1 MSDAEPRTDGTGTAA
16 SHTHRAATE
25 PVEADPMMP
34 GGWSDAAALASSTA
48 GDLSDATEA
57 AIANARA
64 GIDAIVR
71 GELSGLAVLDAYDEA
86 TAELANVGSL
96 ANLVARSHPVATV
109 REAGDA
115 AEASIAKVLTD
126 ISLDPALYQALAAL
140 DTDRAGDADDD
151 PAATAYLLRRTLR
164 DFRRAGVDRDDATRA
179 RVRALQDELIA
190 LGQAFDRN
198 IREDSRTVAL
208 DPAALDGLPEDYRRA
223 HPPGED
229 GLVRV
234 STEYPDMVPFMSYAH
249 DTGARERLWRVFRQ
263 RAYPANVDVLRH
275 LLERRHELATLLGYA
290 NWAAY
295 VTEDKMIGTE
305 AAAAD
310 FVARITGASTDR
322 AGRDYQELLER
333 RRLDDPTVSAVM
345 PWETAYLQD
354 RLKAEK
360 LAFDT
365 QAVRPYF
372 EYHRV
377 KAGLMAQVE
386 QMFGLRFARREDLP
400 VWHPEVE
407 AYDVIRAD
415 DGGLLGRIF
424 LDMHPRADKFNHAA
438 MFTMVTGKAGR
449 RVPECALL
457 CNLPRPGAEPAL
469 LQHSDVMTFF
479 HEFGHLIHHVIGGHQ
494 RWSGIS
500 GIATEWDFVEAPS
513 QLLEEWTFD
522 AATLAGFA
530 LHVETGEPL
539 PAEMVAKLRDADEFG
554 KGLQVR
560 QQMFYASL
568 SLELYNKDPAGIDPV
583 AVEREAME
591 SHTPFRHVDGTYMHL
606 SFGHLDGYSAA
617 YYTYMWSL
625 VIAKD
630 LFTRFAAEGL
640 PAPRA
645 CAAYR
650 DTVLA
655 PGGRAPAAAL
665 VRDFLGRDYTFQAY
679 RDWLDA

>member
-1 MSDAEPRTDGTGTAA
+1 MSDADPRPAGPDAA
-16 SHTHRAATE
+16 ATHTHRATPEAA
-25 PVEADPMMP
+25 EADPMRP
-34 GGWSDAAALASSTA
+34 GGGSDAAALASSTA
-48 GDLSDATEA
+48 EDLSGAAEA

-71 GELSGLAVLDAYDEA
+71 GELSGIAVLEAYDEA
-86 TAELANVGSL
+86 TAELANIGAL
-96 ANLVARSHPVATV
+96 ANLVAKGHPVAAM

-115 AEASIAKVLTD
+115 TEAAIAKVLTD
-126 ISLDPALYQALAAL
+126 ISLDPALYRALAAL
-140 DTDRAGDADDD
+140 DAGADGTDD
-151 PAATAYLLRRTLR
+151 PEATAFFLRRTLR

-179 RVRALQDELIA
+179 RVRALQDELVA

-198 IREDSRTVAL
+198 IREDTRTVAL
-208 DPAALDGLPEDYRRA
+208 DPASLDGLPEDYRRT
-223 HPPGED
+223 HPPAED
-229 GLVRV
+229 GRVRV
-234 STEYPDMVPFMSYAH
+234 STEYPDFVPFMAYAH
-249 DTGARERLWRVFRQ
+249 DTAARERLWRLFRQ
-263 RAYPANVDVLRH
+263 RAHPANGDVLRQ
-275 LLERRHELATLLGYA
+275 LLERRHELATLLGYP

-295 VTEDKMIGTE
+295 VTEDKMIATE
-305 AAAAD
+305 TAAAD
-310 FVARITGASTDR
+310 FVARITAAATDR
-322 AGRDYQELLER
+322 CGRDYAELLER
-333 RRLDDPTVSAVM
+333 KRADDPAATAVL

-372 EYHRV
+372 AYHRV
-377 KAGLMAQVE
+377 KSGLMAQVE
-386 QMFGLRFARREDLP
+386 QMFGVSFARREDLP

-407 AYDVIRAD
+407 AYDVLRQD
-415 DGGLLGRIF
+415 DGALLGRIF

-469 LQHSDVMTFF
+469 LQHSDVATFF

-530 LHVETGEPL
+530 LHVQTGEPL
-539 PAEMVAKLRDADEFG
+539 PAEMVAKLRAADEFG

-560 QQMFYASL
+560 QQMFYAAL
-568 SLELYNKDPAGIDPV
+568 SLELYNRDPAGIDPV

-640 PAPRA
+640 PASRA
-645 CAAYR
+645 CATYR
-650 DTVLA
+650 DAVLA